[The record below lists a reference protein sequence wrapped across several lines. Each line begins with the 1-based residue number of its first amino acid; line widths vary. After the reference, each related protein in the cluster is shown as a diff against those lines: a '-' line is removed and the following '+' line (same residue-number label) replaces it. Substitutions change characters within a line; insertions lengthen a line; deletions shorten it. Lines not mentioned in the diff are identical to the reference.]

1 MPTATGWSTTCLNY
15 ARNHDVCE
23 RAITL
28 RDQPLPRSANGKLL
42 KRNLRDEII
51 DSTEA

>member
-1 MPTATGWSTTCLNY
+1 MLHGSPTTVQETN
-15 ARNHDVCE
+15 
-23 RAITL
+23 TL